1 MADTSRGSSPEIV
14 VITGASAGIGR
25 ATAREFAR
33 RGAHIGLVARGED
46 GLRATR
52 REVEDLGGK
61 ALAIPCDVA
70 DFEAVDH
77 AAARVEREFGPI
89 DVWVNDAFVGIFAE
103 FLDMLPEEFERVT
116 RVTYLGQVWGTLAA
130 LRRMVP
136 RDRGSVVLVGSALS
150 HRGLPLQSAY
160 CGAKH
165 AIQGFHD
172 SVRAELINRES
183 RVNVSLVH
191 LPAINTP
198 QFDWTRVKVAN
209 VPKPAGAI
217 YQPEVAAEAIHFAAH
232 AGRKE
237 IHVGRSSAQTAWA
250 DRIASVLLDRVLG
263 RFGYSRR
270 EDARPLDPGRQDN
283 LFEPVPG
290 DHGAHGR
297 FDGRAR
303 SHSPELWLNMH
314 RKEIG
319 LGALALG
326 AVGAVGAGLLFAL
339 DRHRR

>member
-1 MADTSRGSSPEIV
+1 MTDRSNRSSPEIV
-14 VITGASAGIGR
+14 VITGASAGVGR
-25 ATAREFAR
+25 ATVREFAR
-33 RGAHIGLVARGED
+33 RGAHIGLIARGED
-46 GLRATR
+46 GLRATW
-52 REVEDLGGK
+52 REVEKLGGK
-61 ALAIPCDVA
+61 AIAIPCDVS
-70 DFEAVDH
+70 DFDAVDQ
-77 AAARVEREFGPI
+77 AAARIEEELGPI
-89 DVWVNDAFVGIFAE
+89 DIWINDAFVGIFAE

-136 RDRGSVVLVGSALS
+136 RDRGSVVLVGSALV
-150 HRGLPLQSAY
+150 HRGLPLQSADS
-160 CGAKH
+160 GAQH
-165 AIQGFHD
+165 AIHGFHD
-172 SVRAELINRES
+172 SIRAELMQRVS
-183 RVNVSLVH
+183 RVNVSMVQ

-209 VPKPAGAI
+209 VPKPPGTI

-232 AGRKE
+232 AGRRE
-237 IHVGRSSAQTAWA
+237 VLVGRASVQPVWA
-250 DRIASVLLDRVLG
+250 DRIASALIDRVLG
-263 RFGYSRR
+263 RFGYSRQR
-270 EDARPLDPGRQDN
+270 SDRLIDPDRPDN

-297 FDGRAR
+297 FDARAR
-303 SHSPELWLNMH
+303 SYSPELWFSMY

-326 AVGAVGAGLLFAL
+326 AVGAGLLFAL

>member
-1 MADTSRGSSPEIV
+1 MADRSRQSSPEIV

-25 ATAREFAR
+25 ATVREFAR
-33 RGAHIGLVARGED
+33 RGAHIGLIARGED
-46 GLRATR
+46 GLQATQ
-52 REVEDLGGK
+52 REVEELGGK
-61 ALAIPCDVA
+61 SIIVPCDVS
-70 DFEAVDH
+70 DFEAVDR
-77 AAARVEREFGPI
+77 AATLIENELGPI
-89 DVWVNDAFVGIFAE
+89 DIWINDAFVGIFAE

-136 RDRGSVVLVGSALS
+136 RDRGSVVLVGSALAS
-150 HRGLPLQSAY
+150 NGLPLQSAY

-165 AIQGFHD
+165 AIRGFHD
-172 SVRAELINRES
+172 SLRTELAQRES
-183 RVNVSLVH
+183 TVNVSMVQ
-191 LPAINTP
+191 LPAVNTP

-209 VPKPAGAI
+209 VPTPAGVI
-217 YQPEVAAEAIHFAAH
+217 YQPEVAAEAIYFAAH

-237 IHVGRSSAQTAWA
+237 IHVGRSSPQTIWA
-250 DRIASVLLDRVLG
+250 DRLASALIDRILA
-263 RFGYSRR
+263 RFGYSRQYS
-270 EDARPLDPGRQDN
+270 DRPIGLDRQDN

-297 FDGRAR
+297 FDARAR
-303 SHSPELWLNMH
+303 SYSPELWLSMH

-339 DRHRR
+339 DRHNR

>member
-1 MADTSRGSSPEIV
+1 MTDRNSRSSPEIV
-14 VITGASAGIGR
+14 VITGASAGVGR
-25 ATAREFAR
+25 ATVREFAR
-33 RGAHIGLVARGED
+33 RGAHIGLIARGED
-46 GLRATR
+46 GLRATW
-52 REVEDLGGK
+52 REVEELGGK
-61 ALAIPCDVA
+61 AIAIPCDVS
-70 DFEAVDH
+70 DFDAVDR
-77 AAARVEREFGPI
+77 AAARIEEELGPI
-89 DVWVNDAFVGIFAE
+89 DIWINDAFVGIFAE

-136 RDRGSVVLVGSALS
+136 RDRGSVVLVGSALAS
-150 HRGLPLQSAY
+150 HGLPLQSAY

-172 SVRAELINRES
+172 SIRAELTHRES
-183 RVNVSLVH
+183 RVNVSMVQ

-217 YQPEVAAEAIHFAAH
+217 YQPEVAAEAIFFAAH

-237 IHVGRSSAQTAWA
+237 IHVGRSSAQTIWA
-250 DRIASVLLDRVLG
+250 DRITSALIDRILA
-263 RFGYSRR
+263 RFGYSRQGG
-270 EDARPLDPGRQDN
+270 ERPTGPDRQDN

-297 FDGRAR
+297 FDARAR
-303 SHSPELWLNMH
+303 SYSPELWLSMH

-339 DRHRR
+339 DRHNR

>member
-1 MADTSRGSSPEIV
+1 MANRSRQSSPEIV

-25 ATAREFAR
+25 ATVRAFAR
-33 RGAHIGLVARGED
+33 RGAHIGLIARGED
-46 GLRATR
+46 GLRATQ

-61 ALAIPCDVA
+61 SIIVPCDVS
-70 DFEAVDH
+70 DFEAVDR
-77 AAARVEREFGPI
+77 AATQIEDAFGPI
-89 DVWVNDAFVGIFAE
+89 DIWINDAFVGIFAE

-116 RVTYLGQVWGTLAA
+116 HVTYLGQVWGALAA

-136 RDRGSVVLVGSALS
+136 RDRGSIVLVGSALAAN
-150 HRGLPLQSAY
+150 GLPLQSAY

-165 AIQGFHD
+165 AIRGFHD
-172 SVRAELINRES
+172 SVRTELTQRES
-183 RVNVSLVH
+183 AVNVAMVQ
-191 LPAINTP
+191 LPAVNTP

-209 VPKPAGAI
+209 VPTPAGAI
-217 YQPEVAAEAIHFAAH
+217 YQPEVAAEAIYFAAH
-232 AGRKE
+232 AGRRE
-237 IHVGRSSAQTAWA
+237 IHVGRSSVPTMWA
-250 DRIASVLLDRVLG
+250 DRIAAALIDHILA
-263 RFGYSRR
+263 RFGYSRQHG
-270 EDARPLDPGRQDN
+270 DRPIRSERQDN

-297 FDGRAR
+297 FDARAR
-303 SHSPELWLNMH
+303 SYSPELWLSMH

-339 DRHRR
+339 DRHNR